1 MKDIHMHYF
10 MDIDQVMLPSEI
22 ANRLNPY
29 ALVGNGNTG
38 FLLTFEL

>member
-22 ANRLNPY
+22 TNRPNPH
-29 ALVGNGNTG
+29 ALIGNGDIG